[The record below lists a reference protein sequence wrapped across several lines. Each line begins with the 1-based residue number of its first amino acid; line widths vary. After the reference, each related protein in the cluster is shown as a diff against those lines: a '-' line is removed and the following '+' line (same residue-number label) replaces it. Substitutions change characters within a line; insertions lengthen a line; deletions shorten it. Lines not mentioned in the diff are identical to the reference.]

1 MNWSRL
7 NFSLVIGI
15 LITSISYGLM
25 NHGSKI
31 FVQPGIFTEVMLN
44 GALLLIPSGDEYI
57 SLPSGSYLVL
67 NVMIY
72 SALSFTAFFLLRLAR
87 TKR

>member
-1 MNWSRL
+1 MNWARL
-7 NFSLVIGI
+7 NCSLIIGI

-31 FVQPGIFTEVMLN
+31 LVQPGIFTEVMLN

-57 SLPSGSYLVL
+57 SLPNGSYLVF

-72 SALSFTAFFLLRLAR
+72 SAVSFGSLFLLKLAR